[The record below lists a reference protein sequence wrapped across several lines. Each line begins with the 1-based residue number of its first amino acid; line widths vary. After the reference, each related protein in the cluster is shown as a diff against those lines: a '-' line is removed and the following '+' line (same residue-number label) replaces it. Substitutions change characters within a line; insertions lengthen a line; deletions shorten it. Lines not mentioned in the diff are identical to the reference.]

1 MTPDTPAGR
10 ILSKLG
16 RVRKSGKGWSA
27 RCPAHEDKEPSLA
40 VSVGEDGRV
49 LLFCHAGCTVDSI
62 LAALGLSASDLF
74 ADNGQGDRPVEIATY
89 DYVDEDGNVLYQVV
103 RYAPKAFKQRRTD
116 GSGGWTWKLG
126 NTPRVLYRLP
136 AVVAAAR
143 AGARVYVVEG
153 ERDVHAVERAGEVA
167 TTNPGGAG
175 KWRTDYARALK
186 GAEVVVVADRDEPGY
201 KHSEVI
207 ARSLDGIA
215 STVVVMEAA
224 EGKDAAD
231 HLAAGRDLSELVPAS
246 DVARQHLTAK
256 VSALDF
262 HSAASVQM
270 RRVRFAHEPILPLGQ
285 VTLHVGAPGIGK
297 STTAAWLAAG
307 VSRGSLSGDLDRP
320 ARVVFLTGE
329 DSWDTGIKP
338 RLAAADADMDL
349 VGWLERPDGEA
360 PTFPRDVR
368 ALERFIAA
376 EGVRLLVLDTVVDFA
391 DESMTTDAS
400 NLQARR
406 LLMPLKV
413 VAERT
418 GVSVLALTH
427 PNKGSGTGI
436 DRVNASRAWGAAPRA
451 VFVFGQDPD
460 DEGAGLIAAQ
470 KVNGFALPPAQ
481 RFRIVARQVGVED
494 DGKPITAPTIV
505 WAGEAPGVV
514 ADDLYSPI
522 DEEEHGRRDL
532 AVDFLTRSS
541 VAEHARPAREIQA
554 EAEALN
560 INVRTLRRARRDLG
574 IPRWKAGTAGTGW
587 MWGPKPEGEDVRGQD
602 VRGHTHPVPLSPLPS
617 PAEMDPQTVKGDKGT
632 TYVGVP
638 DKDGRRRCAGC
649 GELVH
654 STVGDAHRCD
664 GHKASGAEEEAAS

>member
-1 MTPDTPAGR
+1 MTADTPAGR

-16 RVRKSGKGWSA
+16 RVRKSGRGWSA
-27 RCPAHEDKEPSLA
+27 RCPAHEDKEPSLS

-49 LLFCHAGCTVDSI
+49 LLFCHAGCAVDSI
-62 LAALGLSASDLF
+62 LTALGVAASDLF
-74 ADNGQGDRPVEIATY
+74 ADDDHRDRPVEVAAY
-89 DYVDEDGNVLYQVV
+89 EYMDEDGNVLYQVV
-103 RYAPKAFKQRRTD
+103 RYAPKAFKQRRPD

-126 NTPRVLYRLP
+126 DTPRVLYRLP
-136 AVVAAAR
+136 TILAAAR

-153 ERDVHAVERAGEVA
+153 ERDVHAIERAGEVA

-175 KWRTDYARALK
+175 KWRSDYARALA
-186 GAEVVVVADRDEPGY
+186 GAEVIVVADKDEAGY
-201 KHSEVI
+201 RHAAEV

-215 STVVVMEAA
+215 SSVVVMEAA

-231 HLAAGRDLSELVPAS
+231 HLAAGRDLSELVPGS
-246 DVARQHLTAK
+246 DVGGQHLPAS
-256 VSALDF
+256 VSALTF
-262 HSAASVQM
+262 RSAASVQM

-285 VTLHVGAPGIGK
+285 VTLYVGYPGVGK

-307 VSRGSLSGDLDRP
+307 VSRGNLAGDLDRP
-320 ARVVFLTGE
+320 GRVVFLTGE

-368 ALERFIAA
+368 ALERYIAA
-376 EGVRLLVLDTVVDFA
+376 ESVRLLVLDTVVDFA

-418 GVSVLALTH
+418 GVCVLALTH
-427 PNKGSGTGI
+427 PNKGTGTGI

-460 DEGAGLIAAQ
+460 DEEAGLIAAQ

-505 WAGEAPGVV
+505 WAGEAAGVL
-514 ADDLYSPI
+514 ADDLYSPV
-522 DEEEHGRRDL
+522 DEEERGRRDE
-532 AVDFLTRSS
+532 AVDFLVRSG
-541 VAEHARPAREIQA
+541 VAERARPARDLQA

-560 INVRTLRRARRDLG
+560 VNVRTLRRARRDLG
-574 IPRWKAGTAGTGW
+574 IPRWKAGLEGW
-587 MWGPKPEGEDVRGQD
+587 MWGPKPETEGR
-602 VRGHTHPVPLSPLPS
+602 RGHTYPVPLSPSGP
-617 PAEMDPQTVKGDKGT
+617 PAETESSNVEGDKGT
-632 TYVGVP
+632 RGQGCCEGGPLQLRCQLCPRSPTY
-638 DKDGRRRCAGC
+638 
-649 GELVH
+649 
-654 STVGDAHRCD
+654 HRTS
-664 GHKASGAEEEAAS
+664 A

>member
-1 MTPDTPAGR
+1 MTADTPAGR

-27 RCPAHEDKEPSLA
+27 RCPAHEDKEPSLS

-49 LLFCHAGCTVDSI
+49 LLHCHAGCTVDSI

-74 ADNGQGDRPVEIATY
+74 ADDGHRDRPVEVAVY
-89 DYVDEDGNVLYQVV
+89 DYTDEDGNVLFQVV
-103 RYAPKAFKQRRTD
+103 RYAPKAFKQRRPD

-126 NTPRVLYRLP
+126 DASRVLYRLP
-136 AVVAAAR
+136 TVLAAAR
-143 AGARVYVVEG
+143 AGERVYVVEG
-153 ERDVHAVERAGEVA
+153 ERDVHAIERAGEVA

-175 KWRTDYARALK
+175 KWRRSDYAKALG
-186 GAEVVVVADRDEPGY
+186 GAEVVVVADRDESGY
-201 KHSEVI
+201 KHAAEV

-215 STVVVMEAA
+215 SSVVVMEAA

-231 HLAAGRDLSELVPAS
+231 HLAAGRDLSELVPVS
-246 DVARQHLTAK
+246 DVARQHLPASA
-256 VSALDF
+256 SALTF
-262 HSAASVQM
+262 RSAASVQM

-285 VTLHVGAPGIGK
+285 VTMYVGYPGVGK

-307 VSRGSLSGDLDRP
+307 VSRGNLAGDLDRP
-320 ARVVFLTGE
+320 GRVVFLTGE

-368 ALERFIAA
+368 ALERYIAA
-376 EGVRLLVLDTVVDFA
+376 ESVRLLVLDTVVDFA

-460 DEGAGLIAAQ
+460 DEAAGLIAAQ

-505 WAGEAPGVV
+505 WAGEAAGVV
-514 ADDLYSPI
+514 ADDLYSPL
-522 DEEEHGRRDL
+522 DEDEHGRRDE

-541 VAEHARPAREIQA
+541 VAKHARPAREIQA

-574 IPRWKAGTAGTGW
+574 IPRWKAGLVGW
-587 MWGPKPEGEDVRGQD
+587 MWGPKPESEAG
-602 VRGHTHPVPLSPLPS
+602 RGHTSTVPLSPSVP
-617 PAEMDPQTVKGDKGT
+617 PAETGPQTAEGDKGDKGT
-632 TYVGVP
+632 GCCEGGPLKPRCQLCPKSTTY
-638 DKDGRRRCAGC
+638 
-649 GELVH
+649 
-654 STVGDAHRCD
+654 HRT
-664 GHKASGAEEEAAS
+664 GQS